1 MSGGPKV
8 RARAVSRRR
17 LFRAGWCADRQSAAL
32 DWCYGRDV
40 RAVVVGFVAM
50 LGAASCSS
58 HKAPARS
65 AGDCV
70 KKGVRTGVAGA
81 KTGVTTGVEGVK
93 AAGKTVG
100 GFVEGGS
107 DEARRRWQE
116 GKADTKRAAHSGA
129 EETAQ
134 EANAPDCP

>member
-1 MSGGPKV
+1 M
-8 RARAVSRRR
+8 SRRP
-17 LFRAGWCADRQSAAL
+17 LFRAGWRADRDLPCWL

-40 RAVVVGFVAM
+40 RVLVLAFVAM

-93 AAGKTVG
+93 AAGNAVG
-100 GFVEGGS
+100 GLFEGGS
-107 DEARRRWQE
+107 DEARQKWHE

-129 EETAQ
+129 QGTAQ